1 MLEILSRQHSQR
13 TASIMVF
20 AASSMWGL
28 MWVPMRLTESM
39 GVTPLWVQ
47 FWFTTMPAL
56 FLAGLYA
63 PSLVHQRA
71 FWPVYLISGMCIG
84 MGYTLYAVG
93 LLVGSVSKTT
103 VLFYLTPIWSTLLGM
118 AFLGENPG
126 LRRWAAIAMA
136 TLGCCLVMRINPIE
150 MQLEK
155 VDLLGLLSG
164 VFWGMGTVALRKF
177 PEADYKNATM
187 AQYVCGTLITGA
199 AILILGT
206 DTPELAA
213 NGKAAL
219 MGAVFGI
226 LVFMSTFMLIIRIM
240 QYMSPG
246 RVGILMLSE
255 ALVAVIS
262 AMLFLGELLSF
273 AQWIGVLVI
282 LSAGVIVALTDDV
295 SETAES

>member
-1 MLEILSRQHSQR
+1 MQ
-13 TASIMVF
+13 
-20 AASSMWGL
+20 
-28 MWVPMRLTESM
+28 
-39 GVTPLWVQ
+39 
-47 FWFTTMPAL
+47 
-56 FLAGLYA
+56 
-63 PSLVHQRA
+63 
-71 FWPVYLISGMCIG
+71 
-84 MGYTLYAVG
+84 
-93 LLVGSVSKTT
+93 
-103 VLFYLTPIWSTLLGM
+103 
-118 AFLGENPG
+118 
-126 LRRWAAIAMA
+126 
-136 TLGCCLVMRINPIE
+136 INPVE
-150 MQLEK
+150 MRLEK

-164 VFWGMGTVALRKF
+164 VFWGMGTVALRRY

-187 AQYVCGTLITGA
+187 AQYVCGSLITGA

-206 DTPELAA
+206 DLPDMATT
-213 NGKAAL
+213 GKAAL

-226 LVFMSTFMLIIRIM
+226 LVFMSTFLMIIRIM

-295 SETAES
+295 SEIDKA

>member
-1 MLEILSRQHSQR
+1 
-13 TASIMVF
+13 
-20 AASSMWGL
+20 
-28 MWVPMRLTESM
+28 
-39 GVTPLWVQ
+39 
-47 FWFTTMPAL
+47 
-56 FLAGLYA
+56 
-63 PSLVHQRA
+63 
-71 FWPVYLISGMCIG
+71 
-84 MGYTLYAVG
+84 
-93 LLVGSVSKTT
+93 
-103 VLFYLTPIWSTLLGM
+103 
-118 AFLGENPG
+118 
-126 LRRWAAIAMA
+126 
-136 TLGCCLVMRINPIE
+136 MRINPIN

-187 AQYVCGTLITGA
+187 AQYVCGTLIAGA

-206 DTPELAA
+206 DTPELAT

-262 AMLFLGELLSF
+262 AMLFLGELLSV

-295 SETAES
+295 SETSES